1 MSNSDLAVTMYE
13 SDPVVAALNQVPG
26 FDPLKLVRRKRDPKA
41 ADREK
46 ELDFRYKKLWFR
58 LAHRQGRIRL
68 NRLSITEQM
77 AVYEAQIFLERTDDN
92 PISSFTAACTREE
105 AGGKY
110 IEGAQIKAM
119 DQALT
124 DAGFGLQFVPA
135 PLGIGN
141 AAPQMAATPVAKVQT
156 AATASR
162 TPQPAVQ
169 HPAAQQTPQ
178 QKVTAPQSTVQTKAA
193 APRSTAQQQA
203 AETVQRPTVP
213 QEAARQKAAA
223 SRQPIQQSAA
233 QSPVT
238 AQSRAAAQSPAT
250 AQQPAQQKPVQQNAA
265 VQTGVPQNPVAVK
278 PQQISQPAPA
288 PMPQQPEAAPATSD
302 VAAAMSMLSGKQETA
317 DRPTSAGIGKEAE
330 EKAYTE
336 STPVEEILK
345 VMTLE
350 EAKKVEV
357 PTGTCRGWT
366 LNEVA
371 EKRRPSL
378 KFYLSEGY
386 QGNNN
391 ILRAAARLVLDD
403 LEQKAG

>member
-77 AVYEAQIFLERTDDN
+77 AVYEAQIFLERTDES

-135 PLGIGN
+135 PLGTGN
-141 AAPQMAATPVAKVQT
+141 AAPQMAAASTVKAQT
-156 AATASR
+156 AATASVKA
-162 TPQPAVQ
+162 QPSAQ

-193 APRSTAQQQA
+193 APQPTVQQQT
-203 AETVQRPTVP
+203 AETVQRSTVP
-213 QEAARQKAAA
+213 LEAARQKAAV

-250 AQQPAQQKPVQQNAA
+250 AQQPAQQKTVQQNAA
-265 VQTGVPQNPVAVK
+265 VQTGVPQNPAAVK
-278 PQQISQPAPA
+278 PQQISQPASA
-288 PMPQQPEAAPATSD
+288 PMPQQTEAAPATSD

-317 DRPTSAGIGKEAE
+317 DQSAAAGIEKEVE
-330 EKAYTE
+330 GRSYTE

-391 ILRAAARLVLDD
+391 ILRAAARLELDD